1 MIISFISLFFITL
14 FFYIS
19 ISGYGKL
26 LIILFNFKNDLF
38 RNIKILEFF
47 FALILIGFIGI
58 LFNFFYYLGDYFSY
72 SIILIGLL
80 IYSFLLI
87 NKLLEIEELFTIFPV
102 LIIAVFFAYYSMSN
116 DDFDYHFKTIIN
128 FKENPIVVDLLNLIV
143 DGDRISY
150 NSHWLII
157 NSVYYLNSYP
167 ASVFCIT
174 SLLYSI
180 AVCDF
185 FRFYKNADNKFNKLS
200 VLYSFFIII
209 FLLGVINY
217 QKEYGTDF
225 PGQIIILIIFLIFF
239 YKSDNLLNNNDHKI
253 FYVMLLL
260 AYLAVSIKLFNILI
274 FILLFF
280 IFLRLNN
287 KIKIIFY
294 SIILSIPLFFWIIQN
309 YLISGCL
316 LWPISITCFNN
327 VTEAK
332 NAYYEIEFFAK
343 SLNHIANPNIDPF
356 SKEQS
361 LDLIKNFN
369 WVSIWF
375 KSHFVKILEIYGIYF
390 VILITPYF
398 FLKKNKTNQKKSSE
412 IIKNESFFNLSL
424 NNPYIIFSVFSLIA
438 TIIWFIKI
446 PAYRFAIGYN
456 LNFLI
461 IFLFPMWLKLLKNNI
476 NIYTISVRTIFIIST
491 LFFLYKNINKIE
503 NYKERHGLNWPNII
517 EGKYIN

>member
-1 MIISFISLFFITL
+1 MIISFISLSLITL
-14 FFYIS
+14 SFYIS

-38 RNIKILEFF
+38 RNIKIVEFF
-47 FALILIGFIGI
+47 FGLILIGFFAV
-58 LFNFFYYLGDYFSY
+58 LYNFFYHLGDYFSY
-72 SIILIGLL
+72 SIILIGLI
-80 IYSFLLI
+80 IYSIFLI
-87 NKLLEIEELFTIFPV
+87 NNRLEIGELFTIFPV
-102 LIIAVFFAYYSMSN
+102 LLIAIFFSFYSISN
-116 DDFDYHFKTIIN
+116 DDFDYHFKTIII
-128 FKENPIVVDLLNLIV
+128 FKENPIVVDLLHLID
-143 DGDRISY
+143 DGNKISF

-157 NSVYYLNSYP
+157 NSVYYLNKYP

-174 SLLYSI
+174 SLLYSL

-185 FRFYKNADNKFNKLS
+185 FRFYKNSFNTFNKLA

-217 QKEYGTDF
+217 QKEYGTDY

-239 YKSDNLLNNNDHKI
+239 YKSDNLLNKNDHKI

-260 AYLAVSIKLFNILI
+260 AYFAVSIKLFNILI

-287 KIKIIFY
+287 KIKIIFF
-294 SIILSIPLFFWIIQN
+294 SSLLSLPLFFWILQN

-316 LWPISITCFNN
+316 LWPISITCFDNAA
-327 VTEAK
+327 EAK
-332 NAYYEIEFFAK
+332 NLFYEIEFFAK
-343 SLNHIANPNIDPF
+343 SLNHKANPSIDPL

-361 LDLIKNFN
+361 LELIKNFN
-369 WVSIWF
+369 WVAIWF
-375 KSHFVKILEIYGIYF
+375 KSHFSKILEIYGIYF
-390 VILITPYF
+390 ALLITPYF
-398 FLKKNKTNQKKSSE
+398 FLKKNKIRKKLSE
-412 IIKNESFFNLSL
+412 TKKNESFFNSSL
-424 NNPYIIFSVFSLIA
+424 NNPYIIFSLFSLIA
-438 TIIWFIKI
+438 TMIWFIKS

-461 IFLFPMWLKLLKNNI
+461 IFLFPMWLKILKNNI
-476 NIYTISVRTIFIIST
+476 KIYYISVRIILIISI

-503 NYKERHGLNWPNII
+503 SYKERHGLYWPNII
-517 EGKYIN
+517 EGKYLN